1 MSAQVASGNP
11 ERKCAAKTGRGASS
25 TRLPVLAQH
34 IFPGAPATK
43 EAAKPLAR
51 WRDLLIRT
59 CRTNA
64 GLTLEKLAELA
75 DLSWPYLSEIE
86 RGREN
91 ISLDKL
97 ASLAKALNVSL
108 SKLVEN
114 V

>member
-1 MSAQVASGNP
+1 MAHAVNPRKIVGGN
-11 ERKCAAKTGRGASS
+11 
-25 TRLPVLAQH
+25 
-34 IFPGAPATK
+34 
-43 EAAKPLAR
+43 
-51 WRDLLIRT
+51 IRA

-64 GLTLEKLAELA
+64 GLTLEVLAEKA

-97 ASLAKALNVSL
+97 ARLAQALNVTL

-114 V
+114 A

>member
-1 MSAQVASGNP
+1 MAQ
-11 ERKCAAKTGRGASS
+11 
-25 TRLPVLAQH
+25 
-34 IFPGAPATK
+34 PGK
-43 EAAKPLAR
+43 HR
-51 WRDLLIRT
+51 QIVGSNIRT

-64 GLTLEKLAELA
+64 GMTLEQLAEKA

-97 ASLAKALNVSL
+97 AQLAKALDVRL

-114 V
+114 T